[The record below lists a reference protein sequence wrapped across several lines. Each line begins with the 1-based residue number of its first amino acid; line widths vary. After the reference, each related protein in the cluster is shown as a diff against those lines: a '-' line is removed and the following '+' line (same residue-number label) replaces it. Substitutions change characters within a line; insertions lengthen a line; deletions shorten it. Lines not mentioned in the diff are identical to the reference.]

1 MGFARVASPIMW
13 ALDNR
18 GDAVMQRS
26 TTTARIITALIGAI
40 VTPIALGLISGGGI
54 RVYQFFSM
62 SGYAKVDLGVYV
74 APVALQLIGLVLL
87 IAVVATGLW
96 SSAGLIA
103 AGALGLVA
111 LLFAI
116 APGLLLEL
124 YGIVPAFIPREWF
137 DGIFY
142 GLPLAVYAVLGAM
155 GLTLVMI
162 RRTTHGAGGGLAA
175 GGLFAAPV
183 LLAIGGWLLVWGI
196 AEGQMRAVATFDTS
210 INPLAALAVIVGVVF
225 TLAGI
230 GVSRWSPW
238 ALVIPALVLL
248 VISLLF
254 VISMSVPELRS
265 LIPFELLRVA
275 MPFVVTG
282 GAVTVAVAQLAFTTV
297 RVIAGRRARH
307 FSASVAAAEQG
318 AYPVAQYPPA
328 PPAVYPPTP
337 PSA

>member
-1 MGFARVASPIMW
+1 
-13 ALDNR
+13 
-18 GDAVMQRS
+18 MQRS
-26 TTTARIITALIGAI
+26 TTTARIITALIGVV
-40 VTPIALGLISGGGI
+40 VTPIALGLISAGGL

-62 SGYAKVDLGVYV
+62 SGYAEVDLGEFVG
-74 APVALQLIGLVLL
+74 PVALQLVGLILL

-124 YGIVPAFIPREWF
+124 YGIVPGFIPREWF

-155 GLTLVMI
+155 GLTLMMI
-162 RRTTHGAGGGLAA
+162 RRSTHGAGGGLAV

-183 LLAIGGWLLVWGI
+183 LLAIGGWLLVWGSS
-196 AEGQMRAVATFDTS
+196 EGQMRAVVTFDAS

-238 ALVIPALVLL
+238 ALVIPAAALL
-248 VISLLF
+248 LIALLF
-254 VISMSVPELRS
+254 FVSMSVPDFRG
-265 LIPFELLRVA
+265 LIPFDLLRIGV
-275 MPFVVTG
+275 PFVLVG
-282 GAVTVAVAQLAFTTV
+282 GATAVAVAQLAFTTV
-297 RVIAGRRARH
+297 LVIIGRRARRIA
-307 FSASVAAAEQG
+307 ASIPAAEYG
-318 AYPVAQYPPA
+318 SYPVAQHPPAPPAAYPPA
-328 PPAVYPPTP
+328 PPTI
-337 PSA
+337 